1 MASKSYTRKRKGGN
15 KWNCN
20 CTLASNPTT
29 KTVIA
34 VPVKKA
40 TTATTLQKT
49 VRQRQ
54 AAQKVA
60 SLKSAKKPT
69 TPTGLKSAKKPTTP
83 TGLNSAKKPTT
94 PTGLNS
100 ALAAQSPS
108 MSAQQKG
115 MQALMAKPGMTEAK
129 AKAILSQQSNK
140 KAIAQKIQSRN
151 DGTIS
156 STGAKKQAKKTIKKA
171 TKAQKKKSSKGGRK
185 RKTRRV
191 TRKRKSR
198 RLRSKRR

>member
-29 KTVIA
+29 KTVID

-40 TTATTLQKT
+40 TAATTLQKA

-54 AAQKVA
+54 AAQRVA

-69 TPTGLKSAKKPTTP
+69 TPTDLK
-83 TGLNSAKKPTT
+83 
-94 PTGLNS
+94 S